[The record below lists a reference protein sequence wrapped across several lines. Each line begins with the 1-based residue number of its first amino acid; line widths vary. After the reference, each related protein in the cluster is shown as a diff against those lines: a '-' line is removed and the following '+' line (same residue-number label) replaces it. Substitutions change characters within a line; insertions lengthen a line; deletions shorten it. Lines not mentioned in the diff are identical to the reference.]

1 MRTQE
6 GLNPYADALRDG
18 VARGLKYKALTRLLK
33 DRHSVTVS
41 SFSLVAQWM
50 QIEARTLA
58 GPSLVSACADL
69 EPYAVALRAGVAR
82 GLGAVALQGMLC
94 REFGVTVSSVH
105 PLRTWLLAELRKDA
119 GTELV
124 KSQEGLEVH
133 AVALRAGL
141 ARGLGAEALRTMLLA
156 EHGVTASSR
165 KLLTTWMREERRREI
180 ES

>member
-1 MRTQE
+1 M
-6 GLNPYADALRDG
+6 
-18 VARGLKYKALTRLLK
+18 VLKYKALARLLK
-33 DRHSVTVS
+33 ECHSVSVMSEYSLRKWIQREERALTRMNVVS
-41 SFSLVAQWM
+41 SVA
-50 QIEARTLA
+50 E
-58 GPSLVSACADL
+58 L
-69 EPYAVALRAGVAR
+69 EPYEEALRAGVAR

-105 PLRTWLLAELRKDA
+105 PLRTWLLADLRKDA
-119 GTELV
+119 GTELA
-124 KSQEGLEVH
+124 KSQEGLEAH
-133 AVALRAGL
+133 AVALRAGF